1 MSEVS
6 RDLKIDKRVAKL
18 LSFSAIKKDPV
29 RALVEL
35 ITNSDDSYRVLESH
49 GYLTAGTIIVEVVRK
64 HKNSIFTVIDNA
76 EGFDAKTMDERVG
89 GFGTYTSGSANGLD
103 VRGFFGRGLKEA
115 MLGLGFGKVI
125 SVKDN
130 YLYQC
135 TLTEEAH
142 YEREEPIVLDKKT
155 RKDLIE
161 KLGIRENGTAITI
174 TATRDGVNIPQIDTL
189 IFQLERHFSLREIN
203 ASEKRFVYLCEKDE
217 RGRSKKGPIKLDYK
231 PPLGKE
237 ILNKKNITLEDFPPA
252 VIDLQVFKAN
262 DPLSQEGF
270 CREGGIL
277 AKGKIAIHDITLF
290 GFEGNPYAEKI
301 FGTVRCKHID
311 DLVKKEEPIIS
322 DRRDGLDWGHPFAKS
337 LKRAVDK
344 ELKILIEEIKK
355 EEEAQKKIIENEKTR
370 QRFRSAI
377 EKINKIVKTELGE
390 DEKGRIIDKEG
401 KPSTPPPNGFDFIP
415 EYYHIIAGNRST
427 LTLKAVVPWVLTPGT
442 IINVNSDNEDVTIE
456 NKTYTVS
463 TEGLIDGVAIFNP
476 RIYGKRVGSEAI
488 ITATAKEF
496 RAEALVK
503 VVAKIEKKDE
513 HKKRK
518 GKGEGGLF
526 EGITYDPTLSPKV
539 RHYFDKQTRIIKI
552 SSKHPSV
559 EIYLGPNGE
568 GQNELHCQ
576 VLTAEIV
583 TDAVCRE
590 LAGRKAQAG
599 KLSILGEYMD
609 AVYREHNRLINEYA
623 HIIHQAYVEQA
634 ARRGK
639 NL

>member
-49 GYLTAGTIIVEVVRK
+49 GYLMAGTIMVEVVRK
-64 HKNSIFTVIDNA
+64 HKNSIFTVIDQA

-89 GFGTYTSGSANGLD
+89 GFGTYTSKGLD

-115 MLGLGFGKVI
+115 ILGLGCGKVI

-135 TLTEEAH
+135 TLSEEAH
-142 YEREEPIVLDKKT
+142 YERE
-155 RKDLIE
+155 
-161 KLGIRENGTAITI
+161 
-174 TATRDGVNIPQIDTL
+174 
-189 IFQLERHFSLREIN
+189 
-203 ASEKRFVYLCEKDE
+203 
-217 RGRSKKGPIKLDYK
+217 
-231 PPLGKE
+231 
-237 ILNKKNITLEDFPPA
+237 
-252 VIDLQVFKAN
+252 
-262 DPLSQEGF
+262 
-270 CREGGIL
+270 GGIL
-277 AKGKIAIHDITLF
+277 VKGKTAIHDITLF
-290 GFEGNPYAEKI
+290 GFEGNPYADKI

-322 DRRDGLDWGHPFAKS
+322 DRRDGLDWGHPFCKS
-337 LKRAVDK
+337 LKRVVDK
-344 ELKILIEEIKK
+344 ELKILVDEIKK

-370 QRFRSAI
+370 QRFHSAI
-377 EKINKIVKTELGE
+377 EKINKIVRTELGE
-390 DEKGRIIDKEG
+390 DEKGRLKDKEG
-401 KPSTPPPNGFDFIP
+401 KPSTPPPNGFDFVP

-442 IINVNSDNEDVTIE
+442 IINVNSDNDDVTIE

-496 RAEALVK
+496 RAVALVK
-503 VVAKIEKKDE
+503 VVAKIERKDE

-526 EGITYDPTLSPKV
+526 EDIIYDPTLGLKV
-539 RHYFDKQTRIIKI
+539 RHYFDKETRIIKI

-559 EIYLGPNGE
+559 EIYLGPDGE
-568 GQNELHCQ
+568 GQDELHCQ

-590 LAGRKAQAG
+590 LARRKAEAG

-623 HIIHQAYVEQA
+623 HIIHQALIEKA
-634 ARRGK
+634 ALRRK